1 MSQPAS
7 TEPAFDFGTLSHST
21 LPDLSL
27 INQPKLTLDLGT
39 TDLSVSLDELK
50 KRPHRPAEQAHHPA
64 PATSQAEDQQSLHSE
79 LDRNR
84 SRRWT
89 SLSELGRAVIKPSV
103 SNLRQLGSLNERSSA
118 GQQRTAATRRL
129 SEASGTPSIYSSY
142 RANRNIFK
150 LWSHEPPI
158 ESSPPA
164 SPSAGSPPRDKLPT
178 LPPMPELL
186 DGSLASF
193 NHQDLC
199 SITEP
204 ISLAQQPDPASNPV
218 PALNPLP
225 PSPSPSAHSEPA
237 SEPAAFASA
246 VQSPTALDPK
256 HLPSSSAD
264 RPALV
269 ASPEPRT
276 PSLKSCQSSPVVP
289 SIARVLSQAEDH
301 KPADLSALQAPPPA
315 TPKDRPEDPTA
326 TSEPAVHSPALDP
339 KTPAH
344 PAPITTTTHSHLSK
358 TNLAGILGRKK
369 KTTLST
375 ASAAGPGP
383 AASGPAS
390 FFKLFLLKGLGFKH
404 HHAHPLDPTPTPP
417 APGRPSSSSTASS
430 PAAA

>member
-1 MSQPAS
+1 MVTDRLSQPV
-7 TEPAFDFGTLSHST
+7 HSVIY
-21 LPDLSL
+21 L

-150 LWSHEPPI
+150 LC
-158 ESSPPA
+158 
-164 SPSAGSPPRDKLPT
+164 
-178 LPPMPELL
+178 
-186 DGSLASF
+186 F

-256 HLPSSSAD
+256 HLPSFSAD